1 MSWRDRAFVL
11 LLAVALTLSN
21 AVKPAVVDDT
31 AYLEFARHLSAN
43 PTDPYGFRLF
53 WYDRPEPA
61 MHVLLPPVLPYW
73 VAGGM
78 RLGGENLSLLKLW
91 LFPFAWVLAAA
102 VYTLMKR
109 FAPAAAA
116 RVGATVF
123 VLSPAVLPLFNVML
137 DVPALALGL
146 AGLAAFFRGCD
157 RRQVGW
163 VVFAGLL
170 VGLAMQTKY
179 SMLVAPMV
187 LAWYGLLHRRWTN
200 TLIAIGIAAGLFAGW
215 EWYVHQKYGESHF
228 LFHLRN
234 TSGTKEFADQLAEK
248 IGLVRPLLAHLGL
261 LAVGIAFWASAAAGF
276 SRAARWAAAGVFA
289 VFVGLVVAPFEG
301 YGDHTRELLFAVA
314 GVSVFVTLAVLA
326 WRLMRGTDTEPID
339 LAFLV
344 GWVAIESMACV
355 ALTPFAAARRVMGVS
370 AAAAVLAA
378 VGVAR
383 FGGPRGP
390 AVAAVGLGVAVAALD
405 WYDAFPEKDLAE
417 RAAEVARPG
426 DGGTVW
432 FHGHWAFQF
441 YCTRAGM
448 MAVVPGESVLQAGDR
463 LVYPLPPDGLDETD
477 FYRPH
482 HGWAALRIDPSR
494 TELLTVLTWDDP
506 VPLTTLPSLYGGG
519 LPLRGRNGPRM
530 RVGVYRVTADWR
542 P

>member
-1 MSWRDRAFVL
+1 MSWRDRAFL
-11 LLAVALTLSN
+11 LLAAALTLSN

-31 AYLEFARHLSAN
+31 AYLEFARHLSVN
-43 PTDPYGFRLF
+43 PGDPYGFRLF

-78 RLGGENLSLLKLW
+78 WLFGENLFLLKLW
-91 LFPFAWVLAAA
+91 LFPFAWALAAA
-102 VYTLMKR
+102 VHSLMRR
-109 FAPAAAA
+109 FAPAAA
-116 RVGATVF
+116 RVGTTVF

-137 DVPALALGL
+137 DVPALSLGL
-146 AGLAAFFRGCD
+146 AGLSVFVRGCD

-163 VVFAGLL
+163 VVLAGGLI
-170 VGLAMQTKY
+170 GLAMQTKY
-179 SMLVAPMV
+179 SMLVAPV
-187 LAWYGLLHRRWTN
+187 VVAWYGVLHRRWTD
-200 TLIAIGIAAGLFAGW
+200 TLIAVGIAAGLFVGW
-215 EWYVHQKYGESHF
+215 EWLLQQKYGESHF
-228 LFHLRN
+228 LFHLRSN
-234 TSGTKEFADQLAEK
+234 AGTKDFADQLAEK
-248 IGLVRPLLAHLGL
+248 AGLVRPLLSHFGL
-261 LAVGIAFWASAAAGF
+261 LAAGVAFWASVATGLN
-276 SRAARWAAAGVFA
+276 RLARWMARGLFV
-289 VFVGLVVAPFEG
+289 VLVGLVVAPITS
-301 YGDHTRELLFAVA
+301 YGDHPRELMFA
-314 GVSVFVTLAVLA
+314 GVGMGVLVTLALVA
-326 WRLMRGTDTEPID
+326 WRLWPHTDRHD
-339 LAFLV
+339 LVFLV
-344 GWVAIESMACV
+344 GWMTIEWMACV

-383 FGGPRGP
+383 FGAPRGLA
-390 AVAAVGLGVAVAALD
+390 AVAVGLGIAVAALD
-405 WYDAFPEKDLAE
+405 WYDAFPEKELAE
-417 RAAEVARPG
+417 RAAEVAKPG
-426 DGGTVW
+426 DDGTVW

-448 MAVVPGESVLQAGDR
+448 TAVEPGESLLRAGDR

-482 HGWAALRIDPSR
+482 HGYAYLKPDPER

-519 LPLRGRNGPRM
+519 LPLRGRTGPRL
-530 RVGVYRVTADWR
+530 RVGVYRVTADWW

>member
-1 MSWRDRAFVL
+1 MSWRERAFVL
-11 LLAVALTLSN
+11 LLAAALTLSN

-61 MHVLLPPVLPYW
+61 MHVLLPPVLSYW

-78 RLGGENLSLLKLW
+78 RLVGENLFLLKVW
-91 LFPFAWVLAAA
+91 LFPFAWILALAVFVL
-102 VYTLMKR
+102 MRR
-109 FAPAAAA
+109 FAPASA
-116 RVGATVF
+116 RVGTTVF

-146 AGLAAFFRGCD
+146 TGLSVFVRGCD
-157 RRQVGW
+157 RRQVDW
-163 VVFAGLL
+163 VVLAGAL

-179 SMLVAPMV
+179 SMLVTPV
-187 LAWYGLLHRRWTN
+187 VVVWYGVLHRRWAD
-200 TLIAIGIAAGLFAGW
+200 TLVAVAVAAGLFAGW
-215 EWYVHQKYGESHF
+215 EWCLHRKYGESHF
-228 LFHLRN
+228 LYHLR
-234 TSGTKEFADQLAEK
+234 SHSETKDFAEQLAEK
-248 IGLVRPLLAHLGL
+248 AGLVRPLLSHFGL
-261 LAVGIAFWASAAAGF
+261 LAAGVAFWASVAAGF
-276 SRAARWAAAGVFA
+276 NRTARWVAVGVFA
-289 VFVGLVVAPFEG
+289 VLVGLAVLPTES
-301 YGDHTRELLFAVA
+301 YGSHTRELLFATV
-314 GVSVFVTLAVLA
+314 GVSALVTLARVA
-326 WRLMRGTDTEPID
+326 WRLMRKTDVEPLD

-344 GWVAIESMACV
+344 GWIAIEAMACV

-378 VGVAR
+378 VGTAR
-383 FGGPRGP
+383 FGTPRGLA
-390 AVAAVGLGVAVAALD
+390 AVAVGLGIAVAALD
-405 WYDAFPEKDLAE
+405 WYDAFPEKDLADQ
-417 RAAEVARPG
+417 AAVVANPE

-448 MAVVPGESVLQAGDR
+448 AAVVPGESVLRAGDR
-463 LVYPLPPDGLDETD
+463 LVYPLPPDGLTERD

-482 HGWAALRIDPSR
+482 HGFAFLKPDPER

-519 LPLRGRNGPRM
+519 LPLRGRSGPRM
-530 RVGVYRVTADWR
+530 RVGVYRVTADWQ